1 MTDQNEGNS
10 RRQSDVLDAIFDA
23 VEEKPEQ
30 GPRAGSNLFRV
41 KALEQIDISTQLDN
55 LLPITSR
62 KLWIS
67 LIAVVLVLAGGL
79 VYAGG
84 VTQISS
90 VSAAG
95 RVVQSDGIAVAA
107 APTDL
112 LLAQVLV
119 NEGKLVA
126 EGQVLG
132 KGIIPGGDQ
141 VSIVAPVDGTVWQ
154 ILGTLGRVSP
164 AGEAVMSILPAGS
177 ESNVLIALPESDA
190 AGVALGQVVEIS
202 SSAGTRT
209 GEVSHIDSAPI
220 PAEIASERT
229 GSEFPA
235 ETPMI
240 MIDVTLDEQL
250 DAGSSVNAEIIESER
265 TLLNQLVNVG

>member
-1 MTDQNEGNS
+1 MAEQGEGSS
-10 RRQSDVLDAIFDA
+10 RRQSDVLDAIFNA

-30 GPRAGSNLFRV
+30 GPRAGSKLFRV
-41 KALEQIDISTQLDN
+41 KALEQIDIPTQLDN

-62 KLWIS
+62 RLWVA
-67 LIAVVLVLAGGL
+67 LIAVVLVLTGGL

-90 VSAAG
+90 VSAVG

-107 APTDL
+107 APSDL

-119 NEGKLVA
+119 D
-126 EGQVLG
+126 EGQKVSAGEVLG
-132 KGIIPGGDQ
+132 QGAIPGGDQ
-141 VSIVAPVDGTVWQ
+141 VSIVAPVEGTVWQ

-229 GSEFPA
+229 GSEFPVGI
-235 ETPMI
+235 PMI
-240 MIDVTLDEQL
+240 MIDVTLSEEL
-250 DAGSSVNAEIIESER
+250 DAGSSVNAVIIESER